1 MIVNYRRYLK
11 RRNHSPH
18 TIKNYM
24 TSLRRFVLWLD
35 RPIEQVASRTI
46 SQYIDR
52 LMSRR
57 LKPKTINCHLQRIRE
72 FYHYLIQEEGLP
84 IPNPVKSGYSLRTPK
99 PLPKHL
105 RDQQVD
111 LLLETLK
118 APRDRA
124 IFMLMLRSGLRVSE
138 VANLSLGDIDLRG
151 QRLLIRDAKWAK
163 DRVVY
168 SSDDATKALVD
179 YLKIRPPSKT
189 DKAFLNQKG
198 PFRGQPLSIRGIQ
211 KRMEYYTKKMGLRI
225 SCHHLR
231 HTMATQILNA
241 EAELLTIQDL
251 LGHSWIT
258 TTQRYCR
265 LSNPKLK
272 RDYFRAMEIVMRRT
286 TYNHFPA

>member
-1 MIVNYRRYLK
+1 
-11 RRNHSPH
+11 
-18 TIKNYM
+18 
-24 TSLRRFVLWLD
+24 
-35 RPIEQVASRTI
+35 
-46 SQYIDR
+46 
-52 LMSRR
+52 MSRR

-72 FYHYLIQEEGLP
+72 FYHYLIQEEELP

-105 RDQQVD
+105 RGHQVD

-138 VANLSLGDIDLRG
+138 VAHLTLGDIDLRG

-168 SSDDATKALVD
+168 ISDDATKALVD
-179 YLKIRPPSKT
+179 YLKIRPPSKA

-211 KRMEYYTKKMGLRI
+211 KRMESYTKKMGLRI

-241 EAELLTIQDL
+241 DAQLATIQDL

-265 LSNPKLK
+265 LSNPKIK
-272 RDYFRAMEIVMRRT
+272 RDYFRAMQIVMKRST
-286 TYNHFPA
+286 NTHLPT